1 MLNKYYNTELS
12 RLRKHS
18 LEFAKA
24 NPAIAPML
32 GATSTDPDVEILL
45 QGVAYLNGLT
55 LQKLDDEFPE
65 IAQELAGLLV
75 PQFLRPLPA
84 ATMIAF
90 VPKARLAETATIA
103 VGTEI
108 ASTPIEG
115 VSCVFRTTAALQV
128 HPLALDEAG
137 FSQTS
142 NGVNT
147 IRLSFSGVE
156 LGKADA
162 LPENLRLFLADEHE
176 TAANLF
182 MLLHH
187 RVRAVRLLDQSGQAV
202 SLSSGLAFP
211 GFDEPLIPYPDNAFP
226 GFCLLQELLF
236 FPQKYLFVEFQ
247 NLAKSLGGLRG
258 NRLFIE
264 IELEK
269 NLGFIPEVSL
279 RSFQLNVAPAVN
291 LFNQQAEPIN
301 LTHETTEHVVTP
313 DSRQKAHYQIYSI
326 DSVTGMRQ
334 GQSQHKHYEPFSSL
348 TFSKDSV
355 QSSFRS
361 SLRPSAI
368 DDRLDTHIAMV
379 YAPDTELTNE
389 TLSIKLTCTNRALPE
404 KLKLGDVNRPTN
416 SSPERFSFQNITPIT
431 GAVDPPYGEKLLW
444 DVISHT
450 ILNILS
456 LKDAENLRALLRLY
470 NSLRTHDHSAK
481 TINER
486 QIDGILELLV
496 RPENRL
502 YRGMN
507 TQGQHVRLLCQES
520 NWGSRGSLYLWGC
533 VLDKFLASYAGINAY
548 TRFELEDKTTGTLF
562 KWPLRQGLKLLL

>member
-1 MLNKYYNTELS
+1 
-12 RLRKHS
+12 
-18 LEFAKA
+18 
-24 NPAIAPML
+24 
-32 GATSTDPDVEILL
+32 
-45 QGVAYLNGLT
+45 
-55 LQKLDDEFPE
+55 
-65 IAQELAGLLV
+65 LV
-75 PQFLRPLPA
+75 PQLLRPLPA
-84 ATMIAF
+84 ATMMAF
-90 VPKARLAETATIA
+90 VPKARLSEVAMIA
-103 VGTEI
+103 AGTEI
-108 ASTPIEG
+108 ASTPIDG

-128 HPLALDEAG
+128 HPLALDEVA
-137 FSQTS
+137 FTQTS
-142 NGVNT
+142 DGVST
-147 IRLSFSGVE
+147 IRLSFSGLD
-156 LGKADA
+156 LGKAVGI
-162 LPENLRLFLADEHE
+162 PENLRLFLADEHE
-176 TAANLF
+176 TAASLF
-182 MLLHH
+182 MLL
-187 RVRAVRLLDQSGQAV
+187 RQSVRAIRLLDEGGQAV
-202 SLSSGLAFP
+202 LLPSALAFP

-247 NLAKSLGGLRG
+247 NLHKSLGGLSG
-258 NRLFIE
+258 NRLYIE

-269 NLGFIPEVSL
+269 NFGATPDVSL
-279 RSFQLNVAPAVN
+279 DSFQLNVVPAVN

-301 LTHETTEHVVTP
+301 LTHETTEYVVTP
-313 DSRQKAHYQIYSI
+313 DGRQKAHYQIYSI
-326 DSVTGMRQ
+326 DSVIGMRQ
-334 GQSQHKHYEPFSSL
+334 GQSQHKQYQPFSSL
-348 TFSKDSV
+348 TFSKNSA

-368 DDRLDTHIAMV
+368 DDRLDTHIAVV
-379 YAPDTELTNE
+379 YPPGSEPSNE

-416 SSPERFSFQNITPIT
+416 SSPERFSFKNITPIT
-431 GAVDPPYGEKLLW
+431 GAVDPPHGEKLLW

-450 ILNILS
+450 VLNVLS
-456 LKDAENLRALLRLY
+456 LKDADNLRALLRLY

-486 QIDGILELLV
+486 QIDGILELVV

-548 TRFELEDKTTGTLF
+548 TRFELEDKTTGSLF